1 MFKKIKLFLFQNKT
15 IKQTIIKN
23 TFWLSFGEL
32 VGRVL
37 RVGVVIYAARV
48 LGAEGW
54 GIFSYAIT
62 FAAMFTI
69 FSDIGLSSVLTREV
83 AKDPLNRNRYFSTIL
98 VFKMILVIIFFAVTL
113 LTVPYFTKIPL
124 SRLLIFLTAL
134 ILVFDSLRNFGNCLF
149 RAVEK
154 MEREA
159 LINIVTQG
167 VILIAGMFIL
177 FKYPSPENLALAYAI
192 GSAGGLLVSI
202 IFLAPYLKKIFSHF
216 DKTLLKSIFITAY
229 PFALGGVLGAIMI
242 NTDTIMIGWFKGA
255 QEVGFYSAA
264 QKPILF
270 LYVFSG
276 FIAGAI
282 FPALARFAQ
291 KDNERFRFL
300 LEKGLSLIF
309 LLALPFSVG
318 IFLIAPQLIY
328 FLYGVEYQPATT
340 TLQILA
346 ATIIT
351 AYSSGMITNSIFAY
365 NRQKILI
372 GYAAIGALGNVILNA
387 LFIPLWG
394 IEGAAIST
402 VVTQI
407 LSIGYAW
414 KKMKEINNFSIFKSV
429 KKPFLAALIM
439 GGAVVFFQWL
449 KIPLLITIPSAAL
462 VYFGA
467 LIIFK
472 EKLFGEIREI
482 IEI

>member
-15 IKQTIIKN
+15 IKQTIVKN

-202 IFLAPYLKKIFSHF
+202 IFLAPYLKRYFP
-216 DKTLLKSIFITAY
+216 TLIKPCLN
-229 PFALGGVLGAIMI
+229 PF
-242 NTDTIMIGWFKGA
+242 
-255 QEVGFYSAA
+255 
-264 QKPILF
+264 
-270 LYVFSG
+270 
-276 FIAGAI
+276 
-282 FPALARFAQ
+282 
-291 KDNERFRFL
+291 
-300 LEKGLSLIF
+300 LSL
-309 LLALPFSVG
+309 L
-318 IFLIAPQLIY
+318 
-328 FLYGVEYQPATT
+328 
-340 TLQILA
+340 
-346 ATIIT
+346 
-351 AYSSGMITNSIFAY
+351 
-365 NRQKILI
+365 
-372 GYAAIGALGNVILNA
+372 
-387 LFIPLWG
+387 
-394 IEGAAIST
+394 
-402 VVTQI
+402 I
-407 LSIGYAW
+407 LSRWAG
-414 KKMKEINNFSIFKSV
+414 F
-429 KKPFLAALIM
+429 
-439 GGAVVFFQWL
+439 
-449 KIPLLITIPSAAL
+449 
-462 VYFGA
+462 
-467 LIIFK
+467 
-472 EKLFGEIREI
+472 
-482 IEI
+482 